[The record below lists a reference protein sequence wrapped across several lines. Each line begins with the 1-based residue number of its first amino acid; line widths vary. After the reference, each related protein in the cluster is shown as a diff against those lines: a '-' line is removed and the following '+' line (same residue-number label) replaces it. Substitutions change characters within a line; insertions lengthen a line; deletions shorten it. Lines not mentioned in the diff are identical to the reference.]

1 VGDEATGVDTFAL
14 FDMSTET
21 WGAKV
26 EISDDTY
33 FYDSSQEM
41 QACIYLPMWG
51 ARGSVLRQFTA
62 GSLQYRWFVLD
73 LDTGV
78 QTEVVP
84 TGNNPQGW
92 LVGNKAFSLSI
103 GGIEAI
109 IYTEIAYG
117 RSTGKT
123 YVMRLS

>member
-1 VGDEATGVDTFAL
+1 
-14 FDMSTET
+14 
-21 WGAKV
+21 
-26 EISDDTY
+26 
-33 FYDSSQEM
+33 M
-41 QACIYLPMWG
+41 QACIYLKNWG
-51 ARGSVLRQFTA
+51 SEGSVLRQFTA
-62 GSLQYRWFVLD
+62 DDLQYRWFVLD
-73 LDTGV
+73 LATSV

-103 GGIEAI
+103 GGIEAV

-123 YVMRLS
+123 YAMRLS